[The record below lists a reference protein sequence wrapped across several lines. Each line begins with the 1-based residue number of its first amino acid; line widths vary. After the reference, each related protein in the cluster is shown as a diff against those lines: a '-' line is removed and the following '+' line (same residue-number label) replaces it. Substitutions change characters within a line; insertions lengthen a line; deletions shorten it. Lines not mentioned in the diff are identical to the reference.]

1 MLPGSCTTCLE
12 IGPQTGLQELQS
24 QRRGSPCAV
33 GTRSR
38 ALDPDKC
45 AGVVVR
51 GGEVPSGAR
60 GKRVSQPAEGGAC
73 DCETIHDS
81 GHHELL
87 VLGKNL
93 SEKKVMATMCS
104 AEVRGRKDDA

>member
-1 MLPGSCTTCLE
+1 M
-12 IGPQTGLQELQS
+12 
-24 QRRGSPCAV
+24 
-33 GTRSR
+33 
-38 ALDPDKC
+38 
-45 AGVVVR
+45 
-51 GGEVPSGAR
+51 
-60 GKRVSQPAEGGAC
+60 SQPAEGGAC